1 MTKAEEAAANA
12 ATGQSMD
19 GRISGSRAPFAVQ
32 SIAGE
37 AGKARRG
44 AAMDRRACE
53 AVHGR
58 TVRATPPRREARG
71 ILRRGMRC
79 KTPRSVPSLLPT
91 FWHCQKWVARR
102 RRVEAFLP
110 PLSPFGH
117 PLPRR
122 GEGTSE
128 IPARREASEIWC
140 SQKVARRMRA
150 EHSMRGNQEHPS
162 PGASRHPLPQG
173 VRGNSKLRGFT
184 RPAVK

>member
-110 PLSPFGH
+110 PLPPFGH
-117 PLPRR
+117 PLPQGGR
-122 GEGTSE
+122 G
-128 IPARREASEIWC
+128 PARFLLA
-140 SQKVARRMRA
+140 ARRVK
-150 EHSMRGNQEHPS
+150 S
-162 PGASRHPLPQG
+162 GAPRRWLAGCERNTACAGIRSTPLPALRATRSH
-173 VRGNSKLRGFT
+173 RG
-184 RPAVK
+184 